1 MDRRRF
7 IIAGASLVTAALAV
21 SACGT
26 RTEPGTGTGTGGS
39 GGGTGGGD
47 KVAKIGVIAPITG
60 DLSAMGIGIRNSVE
74 LAIRQANEKGDLNGW
89 TLEMAAEDDQA
100 QPDAGRNAATKLAG
114 DSDVIAVVGPLNSS
128 VGQALQ
134 PVLSQAGIALV
145 SPANTNPSLTKG
157 PDLANPKRTYDNYY
171 RTCTTDD
178 VQGPFAAKYL
188 LDNDIKEVATIHDKK
203 AYGQGLVTA
212 FTEYFTANG
221 GTIVAAETINPEDKD
236 FSAVISK
243 AKEAN
248 PKAVYYGGEYPVA
261 GPMSQQMK
269 GAGLNV
275 PLMGGDGIYDGKF
288 IELAGPNSNG
298 DLATSVGA
306 PVEDL
311 DSAKAFVDAYEA
323 GGFADGYSA
332 YGAYAYDAAN
342 AIIAALKTALQ
353 DAQDVSSA
361 RKTTIEEIGKVD
373 FDGATGKVAFD
384 EYGDSKARV
393 LTAYKVED
401 GKWAAA
407 KTEDFQ

>member
-26 RTEPGTGTGTGGS
+26 RSEPGTTTGGS
-39 GGGTGGGD
+39 GGEGGGGD
-47 KVAKIGVIAPITG
+47 KVAKIGVIAPISG
-60 DLSAMGIGIRNSVE
+60 ELSAMGLGIRNSVE
-74 LAIRQANEKGDLNGW
+74 LAIRQANEAGDLNGW

-114 DSDVIAVVGPLNSS
+114 DSAVIGVVGPLNSS

-134 PVLSQAGIALV
+134 PVLAQAGIALV
-145 SPANTNPSLTKG
+145 SPANTNPSLTRG
-157 PDLANPKRTYDNYY
+157 PDLENPKRTYENYF

-178 VQGPFAAKYL
+178 VQGPFAARYL
-188 LDNDIKEVATIHDKK
+188 LDNDIREVATIHDKK
-203 AYGQGLVTA
+203 AYGQGLVEA
-212 FTEYFTANG
+212 FSEYFTANG
-221 GTIVAAETINPEDKD
+221 GTIVGAETINPDDKD

-243 AKEAN
+243 ISGAN

-275 PLMGGDGIYDGKF
+275 PLMGGDGIYDAKF

-311 DSAKAFVDAYEA
+311 PSAKAFIDAYDQA
-323 GGFADGYSA
+323 GFSDGYSA

-342 AIIAALKTALQ
+342 AIIAALKDSLA
-353 DAQDVSSA
+353 DASDVASA
-361 RKTTIEEIGKVD
+361 RQATIEGIGAVD
-373 FDGATGKVAFD
+373 FDGATGKVSFD
-384 EYGDSKARV
+384 EFGDSTARV
-393 LTAYKVED
+393 LTAYKVENGEWTAD
-401 GKWAAA
+401 
-407 KTEDFQ
+407 TTDDFQ

>member
-7 IIAGASLVTAALAV
+7 IIAGASLVAAALTA

-26 RTEPGTGTGTGGS
+26 RTEPGTR
-39 GGGTGGGD
+39 GGGTGGETS
-47 KVAKIGVIAPITG
+47 KVAKIGVIAPLSG
-60 DLSAMGIGIRNSVE
+60 DLSAMGLGIRNSVE
-74 LAIRQANEKGDLNGW
+74 LAVRQANEAGDLNGW
-89 TLEMAAEDDQA
+89 TLEVAAEDDQGQA
-100 QPDAGRNAATKLAG
+100 DPGRNAATKLAA

-145 SPANTNPSLTKG
+145 SPANTNPSLTRG
-157 PDLANPKRTYDNYY
+157 PDLANPKRTYDNYF
-171 RTCTTDD
+171 RTCATDD

-188 LDNDIKEVATIHDKK
+188 LDNDIRQVATIHDKK

-212 FTEYFTANG
+212 FSEYFSANG
-221 GTIVAAETINPEDKD
+221 GSVVAAETINPEDKD

-243 AKEAN
+243 IREAN
-248 PKAVYYGGEYPVA
+248 PQAVYYGGEFPQA
-261 GPMSQQMK
+261 APLSQQMK

-275 PLMGGDGIYDGKF
+275 PLMGGDGIYVEQF

-306 PVEDL
+306 PVETL
-311 DSAKAFVDAYEA
+311 ASAQEFVQAYEQA
-323 GGFADGYSA
+323 NFPDGYST

-342 AIIAALKTALQ
+342 AIIEALKTSLA

-361 RKTTIEEIGKVD
+361 RQPTIEEIGKVD
-373 FDGATGKVAFD
+373 FTGATGEVAFD
-384 EYGDSKARV
+384 EFGDSKARV
-393 LTAYKVED
+393 LTAYKVEN
-401 GKWAAA
+401 GKWVTSA
-407 KTEDFQ
+407 TEDFQS

>member
-7 IIAGASLVTAALAV
+7 LIAGASLAAAALTV

-26 RTEPGTGTGTGGS
+26 RTEPGTQNTGG
-39 GGGTGGGD
+39 GGGGGD
-47 KVAKIGVIAPITG
+47 KVVKIGVIAPISG
-60 DLSAMGIGIRNSVE
+60 DLSAMGLGIRNSVE
-74 LAIRQANEKGDLNGW
+74 LAVRQANEKGDLDGW
-89 TLEMAAEDDQA
+89 TLEVAAEDDQA

-114 DSDVIAVVGPLNSS
+114 DSEVIAVVGPLNSS

-145 SPANTNPSLTKG
+145 SPANTNPSLTRG
-157 PDLANPKRTYDNYY
+157 PDLANPKRTYDNYF

-188 LDNDIKEVATIHDKK
+188 LDNNIREVATIHDKK
-203 AYGQGLVTA
+203 AYGQGLVSA
-212 FTEYFTANG
+212 FSEYFTQNG
-221 GTIVAAETINPEDKD
+221 GSIVAAETINPEDKD

-243 AKEAN
+243 ARNAN
-248 PKAVYYGGEYPVA
+248 PKAVYYGGEYPQA

-275 PLMGGDGIYDGKF
+275 PLMGGDGLFDGKF

-306 PVEDL
+306 PVDTLE
-311 DSAKAFVDAYEA
+311 SAQEFVEAYEQA
-323 GGFADGYSA
+323 NFPDGYSA

-342 AIIAALKTALQ
+342 AIIEALRTSLQ
-353 DAQDVSSA
+353 DAQDVQSA
-361 RKTTIEEIGKVD
+361 RAATIEEIGKVD
-373 FDGATGKVAFD
+373 FTGATGQVAFD
-384 EYGDSKARV
+384 EFGDSKARV
-393 LTAYKVED
+393 LTAYKVEG
-401 GKWAAA
+401 GKWVPAR
-407 KTEDFQ
+407 TEDFQ